1 MVSRAKL
8 TLLALV
14 VVCSVSCDQATKA
27 LAATTL
33 GPNLSLSYLGGTVR
47 LWNAENPGGFLSIG
61 AELSPLMRA
70 VLFGGVNSLIVI
82 GALLYVIRNH
92 EHMRRLE
99 VIGFALV
106 LSGALG
112 NLIDRASL
120 GVVRDFVHIGIGPIR
135 TGIFN
140 VADVALMLGVAGMLW
155 AARAPRS
162 RVRAA
167 G

>member
-1 MVSRAKL
+1 VVSRAKL

-33 GPNLSLSYLGGTVR
+33 GPNVSLSYLGGTVR

-92 EHMRRLE
+92 ERMRRLE

-120 GVVRDFVHIGIGPIR
+120 GVVRDFMHIGIGPIR

-140 VADVALMLGVAGMLW
+140 VADVAAMAGAVVLFFCF
-155 AARAPRS
+155 RS
-162 RVRAA
+162 SDRV
-167 G
+167 

>member
-27 LAATTL
+27 LAVTTL
-33 GPNLSLSYLGGTVR
+33 GAHASVSYLGGTVR
-47 LWNAENPGGFLSIG
+47 LWNTENPGGFLSLG
-61 AELSPLMRA
+61 ADLSPLVRA
-70 VLFGGVNSLIVI
+70 ILFGGVNSLIVI

-92 EHMRRLE
+92 EQMRRLE

-106 LSGALG
+106 MSGALG

-120 GVVRDFVHIGIGPIR
+120 GVVRDFMHIGIGPIR

-140 VADVALMLGVAGMLW
+140 VADVAAMSGAVLLFFCF
-155 AARAPRS
+155 RS
-162 RVRAA
+162 SDQA
-167 G
+167 

>member
-27 LAATTL
+27 LAVTTL
-33 GPNLSLSYLGGTVR
+33 GPNVSVSYLGGTIR
-47 LWNAENPGGFLSIG
+47 LWNTENPGGFLSLG
-61 AELSPLMRA
+61 ADLSPLMRA
-70 VLFGGVNSLIVI
+70 ILFGGVNSLIVI
-82 GALLYVIRNH
+82 GALWYVIRHH
-92 EHMRRLE
+92 EQMRRLE

-106 LSGALG
+106 VSGALG

-120 GVVRDFVHIGIGPIR
+120 GVVRDFMHIGIGPIR

-140 VADVALMLGVAGMLW
+140 VADVAAMAGAVLLFFCF
-155 AARAPRS
+155 RADDRT
-162 RVRAA
+162 
-167 G
+167 